1 VVNSIDYIKDSPLKQ
16 KITISTIAA
25 FAVSSLAVFGPAAP
39 RVSAVAGCSGFAYW
53 TNSNS
58 RTVEV
63 INLTT
68 NTSVASIANTGASQR
83 AAVSPDG
90 SQVIVAGAILGVP
103 KASIIDTA
111 TNTVTATVTVGNTP
125 LGVVFHPTKKI
136 AYVANYGAN
145 TVSVINLATNT
156 VTTSIASIS
165 GAYGLAISA
174 DGSKL
179 YATAAGGF
187 SGPGYVKVID
197 TVTNTVSAT
206 ITVGTGPNEI
216 RISADGAYAYT
227 TNQVTGTSTSISKI
241 DLSTNTT
248 TATWSLTGTGSASS
262 PRGIALGANYMY
274 VGMPITGVVAKVDI
288 SSGSATYITA
298 GSTVQGV
305 LLSLD
310 GTKLYVSQNAVNTR
324 SGPELEI
331 FSTSTDTSIGFIP
344 AAITTPNPTMAA
356 ICPSGAPTG
365 APEIQLSSS
374 SGSVMAGASASSLYT
389 VDLRGWVVPTSYSI
403 SPAVPAGMTFNATTG
418 LLGGS
423 PTTPQSST
431 TYTVTAANGGQTST
445 ATFALTVTLGPPN
458 ISLSTS
464 SGTATVGTAANS
476 LYTISQSGGDVA
488 SYSISPAAPAGMT
501 FNTSTGLLSGTPT
514 AALATT
520 LFTITATNATSTDSE
535 AFTLT
540 IAAAPTSS
548 SATSGVSSIS
558 NVAAPTLVTSTNQAQ
573 LEAKPGT
580 ANAIINGKEVAVEV
594 VKAPVEATTEQ
605 LKRTADSI
613 VADIADLLPAGVANP
628 VSARTT
634 PSGVVINGIMVNPD
648 DPKEKLGVPVES
660 VQLVKAGD
668 TAVLLAALN
677 QTNLPAEKGSGGALE
692 VTRGGLVSATAYGLP
707 GNETGEIVLM
717 STPRLL
723 QTFTV
728 DKNGGFKGQVPLPKD
743 IAFGSHT
750 VVMATKN
757 AKVSLGIKLVRT
769 KMQFRIKRRISSS
782 LFLNRAGVVKVG
794 GGKIT
799 VRGAGRCR
807 ASAKRVV
814 MASKPGGCYVTVRQ
828 AAKGANKAIYYR
840 FTVSVVKKLPKKVAT
855 KKK

>member
-1 VVNSIDYIKDSPLKQ
+1 MTYV
-16 KITISTIAA
+16 
-25 FAVSSLAVFGPAAP
+25 
-39 RVSAVAGCSGFAYW
+39 
-53 TNSNS
+53 
-58 RTVEV
+58 
-63 INLTT
+63 
-68 NTSVASIANTGASQR
+68 
-83 AAVSPDG
+83 VSPTLPTG
-90 SQVIVAGAILGVP
+90 LSLNQYTGLVSGVP
-103 KASIIDTA
+103 SGTSARTTYTLTA
-111 TNTVTATVTVGNTP
+111 TNAAGSSTATFDIEVTLP
-125 LGVVFHPTKKI
+125 P
-136 AYVANYGAN
+136 AP
-145 TVSVINLATNT
+145 
-156 VTTSIASIS
+156 SIS
-165 GAYGLAISA
+165 LDSTI
-174 DGSKL
+174 L
-179 YATAAGGF
+179 YAVTNQSLTSPYAIANAGG
-187 SGPGYVKVID
+187 P
-197 TVTNTVSAT
+197 
-206 ITVGTGPNEI
+206 
-216 RISADGAYAYT
+216 
-227 TNQVTGTSTSISKI
+227 
-241 DLSTNTT
+241 
-248 TATWSLTGTGSASS
+248 
-262 PRGIALGANYMY
+262 
-274 VGMPITGVVAKVDI
+274 VD
-288 SSGSATYITA
+288 SSG
-298 GSTVQGV
+298 
-305 LLSLD
+305 
-310 GTKLYVSQNAVNTR
+310 
-324 SGPELEI
+324 
-331 FSTSTDTSIGFIP
+331 
-344 AAITTPNPTMAA
+344 
-356 ICPSGAPTG
+356 
-365 APEIQLSSS
+365 
-374 SGSVMAGASASSLYT
+374 
-389 VDLRGWVVPTSYSI
+389 YSI
-403 SPAVPAGMTFNATTG
+403 SPSLPTG
-418 LLGGS
+418 LS
-423 PTTPQSST
+423 MST
-431 TYTVTAANGGQTST
+431 STGLISGTATATSARATYTITATGPGGTST
-445 ATFALTVTLGPPN
+445 ATFSLAVTGVNPVITLSASTASVPMGSPVSNLYSITNTGAQITSYAITPTLTTGLSFDTTTGLISGTPPAPVASRTYTITATSAGGSHTRTFSLTVNNIAPAIALSSSSATISVGANASNLYTL
-458 ISLSTS
+458 SS
-464 SGTATVGTAANS
+464 SGGV
-476 LYTISQSGGDVA
+476 IA
-488 SYSISPAAPAGMT
+488 SFSISPSAPSGMSFDT
-501 FNTSTGLLSGTPT
+501 TTGLLTGTPSS
-514 AALATT
+514 AQGATT
-520 LFTITATNATSTDSE
+520 FTITATNSVSTSQAT
-535 AFTLT
+535 FTLT
-540 IAAAPTSS
+540 VSSLPTTTAPALSITQSPSTIAPSSQTGTPATAATGAAPK
-548 SATSGVSSIS
+548 
-558 NVAAPTLVTSTNQAQ
+558 LVTSGNQAQ

-580 ANAIINGKEVAVEV
+580 ANAIINGKEVAVEI

-634 PSGVVINGIMVNPD
+634 LSGVVINGIMVNPD

-814 MASKPGGCYVTVRQ
+814 MASKPGGCYITVRQ